1 MKKQLLTSLFVA
13 ASIFGLK
20 AQYNV
25 SIYANLS
32 NETVSPNGVHITG
45 SFQSE
50 LGGTDWDPSSSIM
63 YEESPGVFSFLAY
76 LPNGVYE
83 YKIVNGNDLASGEN
97 SIPAICQGDN
107 GNRFFVVD
115 GSDIL
120 LPPVYFNGLIATENG
135 TDLYT
140 PVRFS
145 IEMGIA
151 IIDPSGVSA
160 RGTWQEVAN
169 AGLNW
174 QPGGNK
180 LYDVL
185 PNDGLNIYT
194 GIFYVPATPSTY
206 VYKFLNGAIFEG
218 VPTEC
223 ANAIG
228 NRELTIN
235 ATAGTSVLYCFGT
248 CNSECVIIPNGI
260 EESKPMVDL
269 LYPNPADNSTTIQ
282 FNNSSINQTI
292 TLSNLL
298 GKQILKASNVRGSY
312 VIERGNLASGVYFV
326 QITDSKGQTRTQKL
340 TFR

>member
-1 MKKQLLTSLFVA
+1 MKKQLLTSMFVA
-13 ASIFGLK
+13 ASMFGLK

-25 SIYANLS
+25 TIYTNLS

-50 LGGTDWDPSSSIM
+50 LGGTDWDPSTSIM
-63 YEESPGVFSFLAY
+63 VEESPGVFSFLAY

-83 YKIVNGNDLASGEN
+83 YKIVNGNDLGSGEN
-97 SIPAICQGDN
+97 SIPAICQGNN

-120 LPPVYFNGLIATENG
+120 LPPVYFNGLIASENG
-135 TDLYT
+135 SDLYT

-145 IEMGIA
+145 IEMGSA
-151 IIDPSGVSA
+151 VIDPSGVSA
-160 RGTWQEVAN
+160 RGTWQEAAN

-194 GIFYVPATPSTY
+194 GLFYVPSTSTSFN
-206 VYKFLNGAIFEG
+206 YKFLNGANFES

-223 ANAIG
+223 ANTIG
-228 NRELTIN
+228 NRDLTID

-260 EESKPMVDL
+260 EESNPLVDL

-282 FNNSSINQTI
+282 FNNSSVNH
-292 TLSNLL
+292 TLTLNNML

>member
-1 MKKQLLTSLFVA
+1 MKKQLLTSMFVA
-13 ASIFGLK
+13 ASMFGLK

-25 SIYANLS
+25 TIYTNLS
-32 NETVSPNGVHITG
+32 NETVSPNGVNVAG

-50 LGGTDWDPSSSIM
+50 IGGTDWT
-63 YEESPGVFSFLAY
+63 PGANSMNDEGGGIYYFVAN

-115 GSDIL
+115 GSDIV
-120 LPPVYFNGLIATENG
+120 LPPVYFNGLIATDNG

-145 IEMGIA
+145 IEMGSA
-151 IIDPSGVSA
+151 VIDPSGVSA
-160 RGTWQEVAN
+160 RGTWQEAAN

-180 LYDVL
+180 LYDLL

-194 GIFYVPATPSTY
+194 GLFYVPSTSTSFN
-206 VYKFLNGAIFEG
+206 YKFLNGANFES

-223 ANAIG
+223 ANPIG
-228 NRELTIN
+228 NRDLTID
-235 ATAGTSVLYCFGT
+235 ASAGTSVLYCFGT
-248 CNSECVIIPNGI
+248 CNSECVIIPNVI
-260 EESKPMVDL
+260 EESKPLVDL
-269 LYPNPADNSTTIQ
+269 LYPNPAENSTTIQ
-282 FNNSSINQTI
+282 FNNSSANQTI
-292 TLSNLL
+292 TLSNML
-298 GKQILKASNVRGSY
+298 GKQMLKASNVRGSY